1 MLFCEYYEIFKNIY
15 FEEHL
20 RTATSEPTLRDL
32 GRSRLICIKT
42 SKATEQ
48 IKERRQAAKGF
59 ISLLLSN
66 IYLNTT

>member
-15 FEEHL
+15 FEELL

-42 SKATEQ
+42 SKATE
-48 IKERRQAAKGF
+48 
-59 ISLLLSN
+59 
-66 IYLNTT
+66 